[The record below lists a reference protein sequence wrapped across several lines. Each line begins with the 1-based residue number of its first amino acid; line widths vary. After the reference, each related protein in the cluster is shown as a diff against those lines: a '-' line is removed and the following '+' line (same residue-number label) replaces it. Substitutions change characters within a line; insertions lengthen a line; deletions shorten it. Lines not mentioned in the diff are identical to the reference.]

1 MPNRWLREKRLTTLI
16 LKTSSGE
23 EMHKT
28 CAE

>member
-1 MPNRWLREKRLTTLI
+1 MPNRWLREKRQTAPI

-28 CAE
+28 CVE